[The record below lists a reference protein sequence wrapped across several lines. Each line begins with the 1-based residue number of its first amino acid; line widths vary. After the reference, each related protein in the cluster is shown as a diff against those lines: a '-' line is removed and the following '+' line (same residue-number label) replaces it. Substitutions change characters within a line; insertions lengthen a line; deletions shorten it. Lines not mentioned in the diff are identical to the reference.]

1 MGIGTDAVH
10 AGQQPDPT
18 TGAIMVPIYQ
28 TSTYVQEGL
37 GQHKGFE
44 YARTHNPTREAWERC
59 IAVLEGGAHGLAFS
73 SGLAAIHAIGQL
85 LAPGDHVIVSDDMYG
100 GTYRLFERIFRP
112 LGIDFSYVD
121 TSESSAVEAAGRK
134 NTRLLFIETPS
145 NPLMKISDLRRLAT
159 YARSRGWL
167 SVVDNTFLTPF
178 FQRPLELGADVVVHS
193 VTKYLNG
200 HSDMIG
206 GVIVTSHAE
215 TAERLRFLQNAAGA
229 VPGPMDCWLALRG
242 VKTLA
247 VRMPRHDENA
257 RVVADFLARQPQ
269 VQKLYYPGLPEHPGH
284 AVAREQS
291 RGFGGMVTF
300 VLSGLEEAREFAS
313 RTRLFV
319 LAESLGGV
327 ESLLCHPASMTHGSV
342 PRAERE
348 KKGFTD
354 GLLRLSV
361 GIEDVDDL
369 LADLETAFGTRAA
382 R

>member
-59 IAVLEGGAHGLAFS
+59 IAVLEGGAHGLAFA

-100 GTYRLFERIFRP
+100 GTYRLFERVFRP
-112 LGIDFSYVD
+112 VGIDFTYVD
-121 TSESSAVEAAGRK
+121 TSDLSAVESAGRK
-134 NTRLLFIETPS
+134 DTRLLFIETPS
-145 NPLMKISDLRRLAT
+145 NPLMKISDLRGLAAL
-159 YARSRGWL
+159 ARSRGWL
-167 SVVDNTFLTPF
+167 SVVDNTFLTPY
-178 FQRPLELGADVVVHS
+178 FQRPLDLGADIVVHS
-193 VTKYLNG
+193 ATKYLNG

-215 TAERLRFLQNAAGA
+215 SAERLRFLQNAAGA

-257 RVVADFLARQPQ
+257 RVVADFLAQQPR
-269 VQKLYYPGLPEHPGH
+269 VQKIYYPGRPDHPGH

-327 ESLLCHPASMTHGSV
+327 ESLLCHPASMTHASV